1 MYRDTVGGVKSISN
15 AFSKQGWREGLGGM
29 AAPRSA
35 GTLDP
40 DLARAAADL
49 DGIAPAA
56 TQMPAVSNALGNF
69 SGQTNAWAGA
79 TATGVAAGAE
89 GAYGAVTSLYDG
101 ATG

>member
-1 MYRDTVGGVKSISN
+1 MKSTSS
-15 AFSKQGWREGLGGM
+15 AFSKQGWRDGLKGM
-29 AAPRSA
+29 TAPRSA

-49 DGIAPAA
+49 DGIAPTA

-69 SGQTNAWAGA
+69 SGQTNVWAGA
-79 TATGVAAGAE
+79 TATGVAAGSE

-101 ATG
+101 VTG